1 MPEPPLK
8 TVKVPPEM
16 VPLFRT
22 AEEVVSRYF
31 AQREERPEQGSIEIA
46 GQRYVLVRAAALSV
60 EFFSLVGD
68 LYGPGREGE
77 AEEFARNLLF
87 DLAHAVGRSDARN
100 FHTKMGLADP
110 ISRLSAGPVHF
121 AYTGWASVD
130 IFPESQPSPDE
141 AFYLVYDHPYSFES
155 NAWVEAGRSPEH
167 PACIMNA
174 GYSSGWCEE
183 SFGVTLVASEILCRA
198 KGDDCCRFIMAHPSR
213 IEARVQ
219 EYLAGSPHLASRVR
233 RYQIPDF
240 FARKRLE
247 EELRRSRDELEVR
260 VAQRTSELEESN
272 QRLVQEIQD
281 REGIEAQLRQTQK
294 LEAIGRLAGGIAHDF
309 NNLLTVI
316 QGCSTLALH
325 QLEEGKRPDA
335 FLQEVQ
341 KAADRAAALTRQLLA
356 FSRQQVLSPQVLD
369 LNAVILNVE
378 DLLRRLIGE
387 DVRLDLQL
395 GHGLGHI
402 RADAGQMEQI
412 LVNLAVNARDAMPK
426 GGTLHVRT
434 RHAESAGE
442 ESGRWVQLEVLDT
455 GVGMDEETLAHIF
468 EPFFTTKER
477 GKGTGLGLATVYGI
491 VRQSE
496 GHITVSSEPG
506 IGTLFTIRL
515 PATTELQ
522 SLAPH
527 DSGEWI
533 PPASSGTILL
543 VEDEP
548 AVRELF
554 GEVLRQGGYEVLE
567 AADPLE
573 ALEMEQQMETPL
585 SLLLT
590 DVVMPHMSGKELASL
605 LLERRSDLKVLF
617 MSGYTDHIIEQEGS
631 PLGDFLQKPCR
642 PAALLAKVRQTLEG

>member
-1 MPEPPLK
+1 MSEPPLK

-31 AQREERPEQGSIEIA
+31 AQREERPEQGSIEIN

-60 EFFSLVGD
+60 EFFSLVAD
-68 LYGPGREGE
+68 LYGPGRETE

-100 FHTKMGLADP
+100 FHRSMGLEDP
-110 ISRLSAGPVHF
+110 IAKLSAGPVHF
-121 AYTGWASVD
+121 AHTGWASVD
-130 IFPESQPSPDE
+130 IFPESRPTPDSD
-141 AFYLVYDHPYSFES
+141 FYLIYDHPYSFES
-155 NAWVEAGRSPEH
+155 DAWRQAGRRTEH

-198 KGDDCCRFIMAHPSR
+198 KGDDCCRFIMAHPER

-219 EYLAGSPHLASRVR
+219 AYIAGSPDLAGRIR
-233 RYQIPDF
+233 HYQIPDF

-247 EELRRSRDELEVR
+247 EELRRSRDELERR
-260 VAQRTSELEESN
+260 VVQRTEELQTSN
-272 QRLVQEIQD
+272 QRLVREIQD
-281 REGIEAQLRQTQK
+281 REEIEAQLRQTQK

-387 DVRLDLQL
+387 DVRLELQL
-395 GHGLGHI
+395 GHGLGRI
-402 RADAGQMEQI
+402 RADAGQMEQV

-426 GGTLHVRT
+426 GGTLHIRT

-442 ESGRWVQLEVLDT
+442 GAGRSVQLEVLDT

-496 GHITVSSEPG
+496 GTITVSSEPG
-506 IGTLFTIRL
+506 LGTLFTILL
-515 PATTELQ
+515 PATSEALSAST
-522 SLAPH
+522 H
-527 DSGEWI
+527 DSGPWV
-533 PPASSGTILL
+533 PPSSVGTILL

-554 GEVLRQGGYEVLE
+554 SEVLQQGGYQVLQ

-573 ALEMEQQMETPL
+573 ALELEQQLEGTL
-585 SLLLT
+585 ALLLT
-590 DVVMPHMSGKELASL
+590 DVVMPHMSGKDLAAL
-605 LLERRSDLKVLF
+605 LLERRPDLKVLF

-642 PAALLAKVRQTLEG
+642 PAAMLEKVRQVLER

>member
-1 MPEPPLK
+1 MSDSPLK

-16 VPLFRT
+16 APLFRT

-31 AQREERPEQGSIEIA
+31 AQRAERPEEGTIEIN

-60 EFFSLVGD
+60 EFFSLVAD
-68 LYGPGREGE
+68 LYGPGREPE

-100 FHTKMGLADP
+100 FHRTMGLEDP
-110 ISRLSAGPVHF
+110 IAKLSAGPVHF
-121 AYTGWASVD
+121 AHTGWAFVD
-130 IFPESQPSPDE
+130 IFPESRPSPDE
-141 AFYLVYDHPYSFES
+141 DFYLIYDHPYSFES
-155 NAWVEAGRSPEH
+155 DAWRQAERSPEH

-198 KGDDCCRFIMAHPSR
+198 TGDDCCRFIMAHPSR
-213 IEARVQ
+213 IDARVRDYVAARPQ
-219 EYLAGSPHLASRVR
+219 LAARH
-233 RYQIPDF
+233 YQIPDF
-240 FARKRLE
+240 FSRKRLE
-247 EELRRSRDELEVR
+247 EELRRSRDELELR
-260 VAQRTSELEESN
+260 VAHRTEELEATN
-272 QRLVQEIQD
+272 RRLVREIQD
-281 REGIEAQLRQTQK
+281 REGIEAQLRQTVK

-325 QLEEGKRPDA
+325 QLEEGMRPDA
-335 FLQEVQ
+335 FIGEVQ

-369 LNAVILNVE
+369 LNAVVLGVQ
-378 DLLRRLIGE
+378 DLVRRLIGE
-387 DVRLDLQL
+387 DVRLELQL
-395 GHGLGHI
+395 GQGLGHI
-402 RADAGQMEQI
+402 RADAGQMEQV

-434 RHAESAGE
+434 RPAEPAPDRQGQ
-442 ESGRWVQLEVLDT
+442 WVQLEVLDT
-455 GVGMDEETLAHIF
+455 GEGMDEATLSHIF

-496 GHITVSSEPG
+496 GTITVSSEPG
-506 IGTLFTIRL
+506 LGTLFTVVL
-515 PATTELQ
+515 PVTSEIPTDAVHE
-522 SLAPH
+522 
-527 DSGEWI
+527 SGGWV
-533 PPASSGTILL
+533 PPSTFGTVLL

-548 AVRELF
+548 SVRDLF
-554 GEVLRQGGYEVLE
+554 AQVLTQGGYEVLQ
-567 AADPLE
+567 AGDPLE
-573 ALEMEQQMETPL
+573 ALEIEQQLEAPI

-605 LLERRSDLKVLF
+605 LLDRRPALKVLF

-631 PLGDFLQKPCR
+631 PLGAFLQKPCR
-642 PAALLAKVRQTLEG
+642 PAALLAKVRQVLEA